1 MPDLDL
7 IDRLVATYRILNHTV
22 RLKPEADLVQ
32 GNPSTKAIIRGMRDE
47 ELRFSQELKSRISG
61 QQIEIVE
68 SADQAGLH
76 STESPETTAALIA
89 QFGTA
94 RESTLSMLRTL
105 PDDQWDVT
113 GDYPRSI
120 RTDLISLIDRDR
132 TVLDTIGKTLGE
144 PLVEAA
150 TV

>member
-22 RLKPEADLVQ
+22 RLKPEASLVQ
-32 GNPSTKAIIRGMRDE
+32 GVPSVKDIMRAMRDE
-47 ELRFSQELKSRISG
+47 ELRFSQELKARISG
-61 QQIEIVE
+61 QQVEIAE
-68 SADQAGLH
+68 SADQAGLG

-132 TVLDTIGKTLGE
+132 KMLDTIGKTLGE
-144 PLVEAA
+144 PLVETA

>member
-32 GNPSTKAIIRGMRDE
+32 GNPSTKAIIREMRDE

-61 QQIEIVE
+61 QQVEIVK
-68 SADQAGLH
+68 SADDAGLG
-76 STESPETTAALIA
+76 SIDSPETTAALIA

-132 TVLDTIGKTLGE
+132 KVLDTIGKTLGE